1 MTSPRIIL
9 VPTDFSD
16 TANAALDYAK
26 FFAREFDAKLHVVH
40 VLQSPFAYVSAIEGS
55 PELAFLREE
64 MSKDA
69 GRRLH
74 TAVTADE
81 RRDFDV
87 RTTAMWGIP
96 WSDIVDYAK
105 KNDVDLIVMG
115 THGRSG
121 IQRMFLGSVA
131 EKVVRHAACPVL
143 TVRISENATTQDVTS
158 AA

>member
-16 TANAALDYAK
+16 TAGAALDYAK
-26 FFAREFDAKLHVVH
+26 FLARKFDAKLHVLH

-55 PELAFLREE
+55 AELAFLREE

-74 TAVTADE
+74 AALTAEE

-87 RTTAMWGIP
+87 RTSALWGIP
-96 WSDIVDYAK
+96 WSDIVNYANK
-105 KNDVDLIVMG
+105 TGVDLIVMG
-115 THGRSG
+115 SHGRSG
-121 IQRMFLGSVA
+121 IQRLFLGSVA
-131 EKVVRHAACPVL
+131 EKVVRHAPCAVL
-143 TVRISENATTQDVTS
+143 TVPLPRHVGAGEKTT